1 MESDPSSFS
10 PIGVDAMSGGYF
22 MAGSSGGG
30 YGGGGGIMSAEVPHF
45 HPGMLLDHGGFGFGL
60 GDAAGC
66 GAGAATATD
75 LVGAHYAANNI
86 VLASFASQ
94 LFANTTAPP
103 PPPPPQDDRT
113 GGRTPPEEMDDDV
126 YGVAGSDGRVAASLR
141 CPSQPGAMAVWSS
154 PSSSKKPYG
163 IWTSAG
169 GPVAVS
175 AHDPYHLA
183 GARLPEA
190 GGGFHYPLA
199 AACSG
204 ANASAAPASELSLT
218 LCSKSIL
225 SSDSALNAV
234 EQCSSGGSRS
244 ALTEL
249 PQVLHPR
256 ARSRSGMVPHF
267 TVVVARSR
275 YAAVVQEVLNDVV
288 GHMLD
293 GVADVAD
300 DSCSGVDGGSVGA
313 PSAVSSNRFMV
324 ASSADAGARW
334 GEAQRVRSK
343 LLKTL
348 QLMDQKYN
356 QCLDEI
362 QSTTAKFNSLMHS
375 PSGAGNGGSIC
386 APFAHCAV
394 SAMYRGLRRRLA
406 GEFMSAAS
414 RASCWGESSSSVTVT
429 AAASGGVE
437 RSWESAFIQ
446 KHWSAQQLR
455 RAEQQCWRPQRGL
468 PEKSVAVLKAWM
480 FENFLH
486 PYPKDHEKDVL
497 AARSGLTRNQV
508 SNWFINARV
517 RLWKPMIEEMYQDLK
532 RSSGAGGGGGQG
544 PAMEQQQQH
553 MSKRRLCQLDDGG
566 Q

>member
-1 MESDPSSFS
+1 MASDPSSFS
-10 PIGVDAMSGGYF
+10 PIGVVEAMGGGYF
-22 MAGSSGGG
+22 MAGGSNS
-30 YGGGGGIMSAEVPHF
+30 YGGTGGGIMSAEVPHF
-45 HPGMLLDHGGFGFGL
+45 HPGMLLDHGGGFGFGGL
-60 GDAAGC
+60 GDAAVC

-94 LFANTTAPP
+94 LFASTTAQ
-103 PPPPPQDDRT
+103 PQDDRT
-113 GGRTPPEEMDDDV
+113 GGRTPPEEMDDEV
-126 YGVAGSDGRVAASLR
+126 YGVPGSDSRVVAASLR
-141 CPSQPGAMAVWSS
+141 CPSQSGPMAVW
-154 PSSSKKPYG
+154 SSSKKPYG
-163 IWTSAG
+163 VWTGAG
-169 GPVAVS
+169 GPVAVP
-175 AHDPYHLA
+175 ANDPYHLA
-183 GARLPEA
+183 GAEFHPDA
-190 GGGFHYPLA
+190 GGSFHYYPLA
-199 AACSG
+199 VAACSG
-204 ANASAAPASELSLT
+204 ANASAAAASELSLT
-218 LCSKSIL
+218 LCSNSIS
-225 SSDSALNAV
+225 SSDSAALNAA
-234 EQCSSGGSRS
+234 EQCSSGASRS

-249 PQVLHPR
+249 PR
-256 ARSRSGMVPHF
+256 ARSGSRMAPHF
-267 TVVVARSR
+267 AVVVARSR

-300 DSCSGVDGGSVGA
+300 DSCSGVDGGGSVGA

-362 QSTTAKFNSLMHS
+362 QSTTAKFNTLMHS

-386 APFAHCAV
+386 APFAHRAV

-406 GEFMSAAS
+406 GEIMAAAS
-414 RASCWGESSSSVTVT
+414 RASCWGESSSSVTAT
-429 AAASGGVE
+429 AAGGDVE

-455 RAEQQCWRPQRGL
+455 RAEKQCWRPQRGL

-497 AARSGLTRNQV
+497 AARSGLSRNQV

-532 RSSGAGGGGGQG
+532 GSSGAGGGGGQRP
-544 PAMEQQQQH
+544 PAMELLQHQH
-553 MSKRRLCQLDDGG
+553 MSKRRIICELEDGG